1 MGMVT
6 QHDEVGR
13 TKLSFMHWPVE
24 WLWIAVIVSVAML
37 VFVGLFLGTGHS
49 PPADS
54 SVPSSTPLEPA
65 RGS

>member
-1 MGMVT
+1 MVT